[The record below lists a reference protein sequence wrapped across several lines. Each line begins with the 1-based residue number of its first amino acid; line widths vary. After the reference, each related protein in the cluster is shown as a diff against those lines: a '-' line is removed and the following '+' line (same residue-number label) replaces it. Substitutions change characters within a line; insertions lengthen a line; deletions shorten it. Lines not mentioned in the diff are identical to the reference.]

1 MNVLSSTTRT
11 SPLSFAKFPCRHL
24 LEIIRH
30 RWCHRD
36 SEMLITASDD
46 FTLKIWRSRARA
58 KRLGLAVDSLPNG
71 VEYRRRSRRPSSRFS

>member
-1 MNVLSSTTRT
+1 
-11 SPLSFAKFPCRHL
+11 
-24 LEIIRH
+24 
-30 RWCHRD
+30 
-36 SEMLITASDD
+36 MLITASDD